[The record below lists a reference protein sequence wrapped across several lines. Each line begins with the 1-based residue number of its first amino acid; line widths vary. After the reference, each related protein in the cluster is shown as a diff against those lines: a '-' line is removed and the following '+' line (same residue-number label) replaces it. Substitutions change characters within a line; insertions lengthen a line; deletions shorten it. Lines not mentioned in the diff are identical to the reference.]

1 MTDLVDPKNFFD
13 DLDSGFDPEEAQRQT
28 DDNQAKA
35 EKLDYLIHKVFEQNE
50 EGRELLTI
58 WAETLLMVAGAEAG
72 MDQIDVGIREGYK
85 RFIRN
90 IILTIKRVEGE

>member
-1 MTDLVDPKNFFD
+1 MALDKDENFFD
-13 DLDSGFDPEEAQRQT
+13 DLDSGFDPAEAQRQT
-28 DDNQAKA
+28 DESRVKA
-35 EKLDYLIHKVFEQNE
+35 ERLDYLIHRVFEQSDD
-50 EGRELLTI
+50 GGELLKI

-90 IILTIKRVEGE
+90 IILTIKRVNGD